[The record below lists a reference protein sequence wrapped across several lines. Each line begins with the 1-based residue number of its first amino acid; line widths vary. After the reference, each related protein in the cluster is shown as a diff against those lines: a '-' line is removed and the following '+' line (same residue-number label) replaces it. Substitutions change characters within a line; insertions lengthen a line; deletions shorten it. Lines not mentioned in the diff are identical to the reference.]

1 MRLLEVF
8 KDFEVTV
15 RGWSNKPQYT
25 TRYRIVPREDFDP
38 LTLEDLEDYI
48 ESLQKRFP
56 DRGFYLR
63 KYKNFRVITQ
73 KGSYHKKDAVPIYVD
88 LKEQRFYV
96 PSSYLRRNRCLVNYI
111 CMVTLGS
118 LGITKREYM
127 GRVYSSLGMWI
138 TVTVRIFKSWG
149 WNMKTEIST
158 EMID

>member
-15 RGWSNKPQYT
+15 RGWSNKPQYPAQ
-25 TRYRIVPREDFDP
+25 YRIVPRENFDP

-48 ESLQKRFP
+48 ERLQKRFP

-73 KGSYHKKDAVPIYVD
+73 RGSYRKKNAVPIYVD

-96 PSSYLRRNRCLVNYI
+96 PSSYLRKNPRLVNYI

-118 LGITKREYM
+118 LGITRREYL
-127 GRVYSSLGMWI
+127 GRITEPLSLWI
-138 TVTVRIFKSWG
+138 MVTIRILKSGEWSIE
-149 WNMKTEIST
+149 TT
-158 EMID
+158 PID